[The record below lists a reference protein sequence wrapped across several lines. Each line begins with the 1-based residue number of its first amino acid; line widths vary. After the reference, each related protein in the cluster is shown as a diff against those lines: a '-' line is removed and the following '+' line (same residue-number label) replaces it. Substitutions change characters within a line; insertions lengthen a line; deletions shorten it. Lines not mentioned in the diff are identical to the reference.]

1 MRIIITGGSG
11 LLGRELTASLVKDGH
26 EVIILTRD
34 PARVTGLPTG
44 ARPERWDGRSAQGW
58 GHLADGAG
66 AIVNLAGESIAGRP
80 VIDRWTPARKQSMLN
95 SRVKAGQA
103 VVEAVTNAQQ
113 KPVVIQSSAVGY
125 YGPCGDEAVTETHPA
140 GKDFLAQLCVD
151 WEASVKPIENQ
162 TRVAIIRTGLPLS
175 KNGGALAPLLVMF
188 NLFAGG
194 PLGNGQQ
201 WWPWLHMADQI
212 GAMRFLIDNAE
223 ARGVFNLSSPNPL
236 RMGEFAKVLGKV
248 MNRPAFMPAPA
259 FALRLAMG
267 ELADALLLCGQRQIP
282 QRLVQAGYK
291 FKFPEAEAALR
302 DTLK

>member
-1 MRIIITGGSG
+1 MRILITGGSG
-11 LLGRELTASLVKDGH
+11 LLGRELTHSLTRDRH

-44 ARPERWDGRSAQGW
+44 ARPERWDGQSAQGW

-80 VIDRWTPARKQSMLN
+80 GIDRWTPARKQVIRDSRLN
-95 SRVKAGQA
+95 AGKA
-103 VVEAVTNAQQ
+103 VVEAVQNAKQ

-125 YGPCGDEAVTETHPA
+125 YGPCGDEEVTETHAP
-140 GKDFLAQLCVD
+140 GKGFLAQVCVD
-151 WEASVKPIENQ
+151 WENSVKPIEGQ

-175 KNGGALAPLLVMF
+175 KRGGALAPLLLMF

-194 PLGNGQQ
+194 PLGSGKQ
-201 WWPWLHMADQI
+201 WWPWLHMADEI
-212 GAMRFLIDNAE
+212 GALRFLIDTPNASG
-223 ARGVFNLSSPNPL
+223 AFNLSSPNPL

-259 FALRLAMG
+259 FALRLVMG
-267 ELADALLLCGQRQIP
+267 ELADALLLSGQRQIP
-282 QRLVQAGYK
+282 QRLLQAGYK